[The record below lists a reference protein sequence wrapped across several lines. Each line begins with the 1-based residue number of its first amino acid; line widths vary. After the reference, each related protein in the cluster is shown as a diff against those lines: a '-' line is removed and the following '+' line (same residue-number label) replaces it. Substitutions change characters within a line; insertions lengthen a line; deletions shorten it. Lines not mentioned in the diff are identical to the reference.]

1 MVCEMAV
8 WLSGHA
14 AFCFYI
20 YYLGKNVCGN
30 GMLNYL
36 WAGMILIGISFASV
50 TGRFTEVGNGAL
62 ESAKEAVSL
71 CISMVGA
78 VALWSGLMEVA
89 MQSGL
94 IEKWKKGLRP
104 VLKFLFPR
112 LDMEGEAM
120 GYIATNL
127 IANILGLGWAC
138 TPAGLRAMEEL
149 EKVEKKRLCVEN
161 LSQASKEMCTFL
173 IINISSLQLIPV
185 NMIVYR
191 TQYGSVTP
199 AAIILPAM
207 IATSIST
214 VVGVIFCKVASQA
227 YRD

>member
-1 MVCEMAV
+1 MTFGSCRFSF
-8 WLSGHA
+8 LH
-14 AFCFYI
+14 I
-20 YYLGKNVCGN
+20 LLGKNIWGST
-30 GMLNYL
+30 MLNYL
-36 WAGMILIGISFASV
+36 WAGMILVGICFGAV
-50 TGRFTEVGNGAL
+50 TGKFAEVGNGAL
-62 ESAKEAVSL
+62 DSAKEAVNL

-94 IEKWKKGLRP
+94 IDKWKKGLRP
-104 VLKFLFPR
+104 VLRFLFPR
-112 LDMEGEAM
+112 LNMEGEAM

-138 TPAGLRAMEEL
+138 TPAGLKAMEEL
-149 EKVEKKRLCVEN
+149 EKVEKKRLRVDS
-161 LSQASKEMCTFL
+161 LTQASKEMCTFL

-191 TQYGSVTP
+191 TQYGSVSP
-199 AAIILPAM
+199 AAIILPAI

-214 VVGVIFCKVASQA
+214 LVGVIFCKAADST

>member
-1 MVCEMAV
+1 
-8 WLSGHA
+8 
-14 AFCFYI
+14 
-20 YYLGKNVCGN
+20 
-30 GMLNYL
+30 MLNYL
-36 WAGMILIGISFASV
+36 WAGMILVGVCFGAV
-50 TGRFTEVGNGAL
+50 TGKFAEVGNGAL
-62 ESAKEAVSL
+62 DSAKEAVNL

-104 VLKFLFPR
+104 VLRFLFPR
-112 LDMEGEAM
+112 LNMEGEAM

-149 EKVEKKRLCVEN
+149 EKVEKKRLGVDA
-161 LSQASKEMCTFL
+161 LPQASKEMCTFL

-191 TQYGSVTP
+191 TQYGSVSPTS
-199 AAIILPAM
+199 IILPAI
-207 IATSIST
+207 IATGIST
-214 VVGVIFCKVASQA
+214 LAGVIFCKAADRA

>member
-1 MVCEMAV
+1 M
-8 WLSGHA
+8 
-14 AFCFYI
+14 
-20 YYLGKNVCGN
+20 CGRF
-30 GMLNYL
+30 MLNYL
-36 WAGMILIGISFASV
+36 WAGMILVGICFGAV
-50 TGRFTEVGNGAL
+50 TGKFAEVGNGAL
-62 ESAKEAVSL
+62 ESAKEAVNL

-94 IEKWKKGLRP
+94 IEKWKKGFRP
-104 VLKFLFPR
+104 VLRFLFPR

-149 EKVEKKRLCVEN
+149 EKVEKKRLGVDA
-161 LSQASKEMCTFL
+161 LPRASKEMCTFL
-173 IINISSLQLIPV
+173 IVNISSLQLIPV

-191 TQYGSVTP
+191 TQYGSVSPTS
-199 AAIILPAM
+199 IILPAI

-214 VVGVIFCKVASQA
+214 LAGVIFCKAADRA